1 MKLTETEKKCIVL
14 ALDRGAKDGEVSAAG
29 GRLAHLLRKR
39 YRDGYALLTDLESLP
54 DRPKVIVDRRAER
67 RAIFGGVTLR
77 FGKYRGYSLREIPAD
92 YLLWVLRNL
101 SKLSPSMREAI
112 RGYLDL

>member
-39 YRDGYALLTDLESLP
+39 YSDGYALLGDLESLP
-54 DRPKVIVDRRAER
+54 DRPRAVVDHRAER
-67 RAIFGGVTLR
+67 RAIFGSVTLR
-77 FGKYRGYSLREIPAD
+77 FGKYCGRTLRQIPAD
-92 YLLWVLRNL
+92 YLVWCLRNL
-101 SKLSPSMREAI
+101 PKLAPSMREAI
-112 RGYLDL
+112 KGYLAL